1 MLKHGDRVNL
11 FYYEGEGQMQSPNW
25 LVEEYDNGLLKATRE
40 PGEFLETVM
49 NMEGRDKPKKE
60 TVIFNLRSIGFVKAE
75 LAE

>member
-1 MLKHGDRVNL
+1 MLKPGDRVNL
-11 FYYEGEGQMQSPNW
+11 FYYEGEGQTQSPNW

-49 NMEGRDKPKKE
+49 TMGGREKPKKK

-75 LAE
+75 LVE